1 MMKFGAL
8 YEGAV
13 FATFHPMNI
22 LLFLAGAMCIAA
34 AIRDWD
40 WFFENFRA
48 SLFVRLFGRDG
59 ARVFYALL
67 GAFIMFAAAFTRWA

>member
-1 MMKFGAL
+1 
-8 YEGAV
+8 
-13 FATFHPMNI
+13 MNI
-22 LLFLAGAMCIAA
+22 LLLCAGVMCIAA
-34 AIRDWD
+34 AACDWD

-67 GAFIMFAAAFTRWA
+67 GAFLMFVALFTRWA